1 MIRDEFSSIDLVE
14 VIMAIEES
22 FAVEILDH
30 DAEAIRGPREI
41 VNWLIVHLAGKAMSD
56 GAVLQLENLSRQ
68 RRMPH
73 LMQNLNRTWQPD
85 QINAI
90 VREILRVHGMDDW
103 SDPSDPDT
111 SVRAPLNPDRT
122 CNQAELALFPM
133 NSSNAFSS

>member
-22 FAVEILDH
+22 FAVEIPDH

-56 GAVLQLENLSRQ
+56 GAALQLENLSRQ

-73 LMQNLNRTWQPD
+73 LMQNLDRTWQPD

-111 SVRAPLNPDRT
+111 SVRAPLNPRPHLQSGRASVVPDE
-122 CNQAELALFPM
+122 QQ
-133 NSSNAFSS
+133 